1 MRVLLLVLLLFAV
14 GGGVAEA
21 DSKASRTTFLRLMDV
36 QKLWEE
42 ERYDEAVGKLEELIE
57 ATRSKP
63 HDFALANQYLAHTAV
78 MMDKQE
84 QARAPLEAALGVSG
98 LPDELVGS
106 LKMFYAQIVLAEE
119 EYDLAR
125 RMFNDWL
132 AVLEEPPKPAQLFS
146 VAYANYQSG
155 YLDEAEIYISRAVNE
170 SPNPPNN
177 WLRLHYQILF
187 DREEYA
193 AAKRI
198 VLELLDRDPGEEQY
212 WRLLASHHMRLED
225 YAPALA
231 TLEVASHAGA
241 LTEEA
246 DLRRIASLYG
256 NLSVPEKAARKLE
269 LWLEEQRVESNADTW
284 RRLGDLWML
293 ARERE
298 RAKTALWKSLEL
310 RPDSKAWEFLASI
323 HFEDAEWQR
332 SFEAF
337 EKTLAMQEAEGE
349 AQHRLHMLAGLT
361 AMRAGERD
369 KAREYLKLAERSEQ
383 LRGQVRGLL
392 RELQESS

>member
-1 MRVLLLVLLLFAV
+1 VRVLLLLALLMSAGHAFA
-14 GGGVAEA
+14 AEPQ
-21 DSKASRTTFLRLMDV
+21 ASRSTFVKLMDV
-36 QKLWEE
+36 QELWEE
-42 ERYDEAVGKLEELIE
+42 ERYAEAVDRLEELVA
-57 ATRSKP
+57 ATRSRP

-78 MMDKQE
+78 MMGRQE
-84 QARAPLEAALGVSG
+84 DARAPLEAALETTG
-98 LPDELVGS
+98 LPASLEGS

-132 AVLEEPPKPAQLFS
+132 AVVEEPPKPAQLFS

-155 YLDEAEIYISRAVNE
+155 HLNEAETFISRAVTE
-170 SPNPPNN
+170 APNPPDN
-177 WLRLHYQILF
+177 WLRLYYQILF
-187 DREEYA
+187 DLEDYA
-193 AAKRI
+193 AAKR
-198 VLELLDRDPGEEQY
+198 VVVELLDRDPDNEQY

-241 LTEEA
+241 LTEES

-269 LWLEEQRVESNADTW
+269 LWLDEQRVESNADTW

-298 RAKTALWKSLEL
+298 RAKTALWKSLEM
-310 RPDSKAWEFLASI
+310 RPDAKAWEFLASI

-332 SFEAF
+332 SFQAF
-337 EKTLAMQEAEGE
+337 ENTLAMQEAEGE
-349 AQHRLHMLAGLT
+349 ARHRLQMLTGLT
-361 AMRAGERD
+361 AMRAGEPD
-369 KAREYLKLAERSEQ
+369 KAREYLKLAERSDQ

-392 RELQESS
+392 RELEESS

>member
-1 MRVLLLVLLLFAV
+1 MRTLLLLALLLFA
-14 GGGVAEA
+14 GGAAVAA
-21 DSKASRTTFLRLMDV
+21 DSKASRTTFVRLMDV
-36 QKLWEE
+36 QELWEE
-42 ERYDEAVGKLEELIE
+42 ERYDEAVEKLEELIE

-78 MMDKQE
+78 MMGKQE
-84 QARAPLEAALGVSG
+84 NARAPLEAALEISG

-125 RMFNDWL
+125 RMFDDWL
-132 AVLEEPPKPAQLFS
+132 AVVEEPPKPAQLFS

-155 YLDEAEIYISRAVNE
+155 HLNTAETFISRAVTE
-170 SPNPPNN
+170 APNPPSN
-177 WLRLHYQILF
+177 WLRLYYQILF
-187 DREEYA
+187 DLEDYA
-193 AAKRI
+193 AAKR
-198 VLELLDRDPGEEQY
+198 VVVELLDRDPNDEQY

-241 LTEEA
+241 LTEES

-269 LWLEEQRVESNADTW
+269 LWLDEQRVESNAETW

-298 RAKTALWKSLEL
+298 RAKMALWKSLEM
-310 RPDSKAWEFLASI
+310 RPDAKAWEFLASI

-332 SFEAF
+332 SFQAF
-337 EKTLAMQEAEGE
+337 ENTLAMQEAEGE
-349 AQHRLHMLAGLT
+349 AQYRLQMLTGLT

-369 KAREYLKLAERSEQ
+369 KAREYLKRAERSEQ
-383 LRGQVRGLL
+383 LRGQVRALL
-392 RELQESS
+392 RKLAEGA

>member
-1 MRVLLLVLLLFAV
+1 MRAVLLLGLLLVAV
-14 GGGVAEA
+14 GSAAAA
-21 DSKASRTTFLRLMDV
+21 DSKASRTTFVKLMDV
-36 QKLWEE
+36 QELWEE
-42 ERYDEAVGKLEELIE
+42 ERYDEAVEKLEELVE

-78 MMDKQE
+78 MMGNQE
-84 QARAPLEAALGVSG
+84 GARAPLEAALGMSE
-98 LPDELVGS
+98 LSDELVGS

-132 AVLEEPPKPAQLFS
+132 AVTEEPPKPAQLFS
-146 VAYANYQSG
+146 VSYANYQSG
-155 YLDEAEIYISRAVNE
+155 YLDEAATYIRRAVTE
-170 SPNPPNN
+170 SPNPPSN
-177 WLRLHYQILF
+177 WLRLYYQILF
-187 DREEYA
+187 DLEDYA
-193 AAKRI
+193 AAKR
-198 VLELLDRDPGEEQY
+198 VVVELLDRDPDEEQY

-246 DLRRIASLYG
+246 DLRRVASLYG

-293 ARERE
+293 ARERD
-298 RAKTALWKSLEL
+298 RAKTALWRSLEL
-310 RPDSKAWEFLASI
+310 RPDAKAWEFLASI

-337 EKTLAMQEAEGE
+337 ENTLAMQEAEGE
-349 AQHRLHMLAGLT
+349 AEYRLQMLTGLT

-369 KAREYLKLAERSEQ
+369 KAREYLKMAERSDQ

-392 RELQESS
+392 RELEDSS